1 MPIKLRQIKLLAI
14 LVVAVFA
21 VVLVF
26 AAVNNNQTAD
36 NDLLKGKTAMV
47 YRSTGCGCCANYVK
61 YLKRAGVQVEEKLTE
76 DKDMPAIRKQ
86 FGVSNQLA
94 SCHTTLIEN
103 YTVEGHMPIEAI
115 EKLLAERPNL
125 AGIALPL
132 MPAGSPGMPGRKTE
146 TFNIAGFSDISSSS
160 LYLSL

>member
-1 MPIKLRQIKLLAI
+1 MVLAI
-14 LVVAVFA
+14 
-21 VVLVF
+21 
-26 AAVNNNQTAD
+26 AATFIIITVNNNRVAD
-36 NDLLKGKTAMV
+36 NGPLKEKAAVV

>member
-1 MPIKLRQIKLLAI
+1 MPINFRQTKLLA
-14 LVVAVFA
+14 VM
-21 VVLVF
+21 VLAI
-26 AAVNNNQTAD
+26 AATFIIITVNNNRVAD
-36 NDLLKGKTAMV
+36 NGPLKEKAAVV
-47 YRSTGCGCCANYVK
+47 YRSAGCGCCANYVG
-61 YLKRAGVQVEEKLTE
+61 YLKRAGIQVEEKLTE
-76 DKDMPAIRKQ
+76 DIPAIRKQ

>member
-1 MPIKLRQIKLLAI
+1 MVLAI
-14 LVVAVFA
+14 
-21 VVLVF
+21 
-26 AAVNNNQTAD
+26 AATFIIITVNNNRVAD
-36 NDLLKGKTAMV
+36 NGPLKEKAAVV

-103 YTVEGHMPIEAI
+103 YTIEGHIPLEAI
-115 EKLLAERPNL
+115 KKLLAERPKL

-146 TFNIAGFSDISSSS
+146 TFNITGFSDISSSS
-160 LYLSL
+160 PYLSL